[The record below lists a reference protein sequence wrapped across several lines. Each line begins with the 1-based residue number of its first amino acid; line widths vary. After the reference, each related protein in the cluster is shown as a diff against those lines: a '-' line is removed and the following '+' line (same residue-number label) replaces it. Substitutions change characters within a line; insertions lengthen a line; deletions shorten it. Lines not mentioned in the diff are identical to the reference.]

1 MRRRWE
7 FFGLEMMTS
16 LRERRWSRGRQPMKR
31 ARERDSEK
39 KTRKHSF
46 WLPVFLF
53 LFIRFFLS
61 LSLFFL
67 MRTPPPTGWS
77 LIPRPYLSC
86 PMAAADTSSWVEG
99 CVGLYRVVPGC
110 TGLYRVLAGR
120 DGRRWDLSGSKR
132 VFWARYWVQNGFD
145 PAGMGSN
152 WVQIGLSWF
161 PVGYCQVLRASTR
174 LRWVLLD

>member
-67 MRTPPPTGWS
+67 MRPPPPQPAGLLFLGRICRVRW
-77 LIPRPYLSC
+77 RPQIRRVGSRVV
-86 PMAAADTSSWVEG
+86 SG
-99 CVGLYRVVPGC
+99 CTGLYRVVPGC
-110 TGLYRVLAGR
+110 TGFWRVGMADAGTWVGRNEFSGLATGC
-120 DGRRWDLSGSKR
+120 K
-132 VFWARYWVQNGFD
+132 
-145 PAGMGSN
+145 MG
-152 WVQIGLSWF
+152 
-161 PVGYCQVLRASTR
+161 STR
-174 LRWVLLD
+174 LEWVPIGFKSVWVGFQ

>member
-1 MRRRWE
+1 MGSTRFCFVVIAAISAMRRRWE

-67 MRTPPPTGWS
+67 MRTPPPPTGWS

-110 TGLYRVLAGR
+110 TGFWRVGMADAGTWVGRNEFSGLATGC
-120 DGRRWDLSGSKR
+120 K
-132 VFWARYWVQNGFD
+132 
-145 PAGMGSN
+145 MG
-152 WVQIGLSWF
+152 
-161 PVGYCQVLRASTR
+161 STR
-174 LRWVLLD
+174 LEWVPIGFKSVWVGFQ